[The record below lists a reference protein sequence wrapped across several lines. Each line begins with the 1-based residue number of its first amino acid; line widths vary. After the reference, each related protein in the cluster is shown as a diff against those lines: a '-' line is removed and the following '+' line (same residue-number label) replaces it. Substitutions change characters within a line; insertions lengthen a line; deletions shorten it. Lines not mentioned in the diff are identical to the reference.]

1 MGKITEL
8 EVLCGFGLNFVVIA
22 AVTLIGVFVYNV

>member
-1 MGKITEL
+1 MRKITEF

-22 AVTLIGVFVYNV
+22 AATIIGIIAYS